1 MTITVHID
9 LLPILSKYCSDV
21 NLIEQQITGQYILIG
36 FDPTPDLIEK
46 MIEAAKMHGYL
57 QAIKQTQK

>member
-21 NLIEQQITGQYILIG
+21 NLIEQQITGQYILIE

>member
-1 MTITVHID
+1 
-9 LLPILSKYCSDV
+9 
-21 NLIEQQITGQYILIG
+21 LIG